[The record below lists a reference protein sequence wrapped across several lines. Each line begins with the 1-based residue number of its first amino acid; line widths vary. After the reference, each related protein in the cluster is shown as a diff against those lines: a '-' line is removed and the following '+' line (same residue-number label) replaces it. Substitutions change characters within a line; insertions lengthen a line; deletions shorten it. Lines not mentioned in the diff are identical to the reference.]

1 MFVKRIDTDT
11 LVIGAPAKVNLFLQ
25 VLNRRPDGY
34 HNINSIFQAVSLFDR
49 LRIARTKEKK
59 FDLQIDGNKSLSSGP
74 DNLASKAWIL
84 MKDRYE
90 FDGGLKIHLEKNI
103 PIGAGLGGGSADGA
117 AVILACNILYDIG
130 LDRPELAARGA
141 ELGSDLPFFF
151 SGGQAVV
158 TGRGEKI
165 APITLPIDYWLL
177 LVTPR
182 FQVSTAQSYAAL
194 SLPLTVDTNPVSL
207 KCYRTADELIESL
220 QLAVN
225 DFERYHLISY
235 PEIKQ
240 IRDELLM
247 GGACLTRMTGSGP
260 TVFGIYKQAPD
271 TLLEKLNDKGEW
283 LINSVRPITLPLNG
297 NL

>member
-11 LVIGAPAKVNLFLQ
+11 LVIGAPAKINLFLQ

-49 LRIARTKEKK
+49 LRITRTKEKR
-59 FDLQIDGNKSLSSGP
+59 FDLQIDGDYSLTSGP
-74 DNLASKAWIL
+74 ENLVTKAWNL
-84 MKDRYE
+84 MSDRYHL
-90 FDGGLKIHLEKNI
+90 DGGLKVHLEKNI

-117 AVILACNILYDIG
+117 AVILACNILHDIG
-130 LDRPELAARGA
+130 LDRPRLAARGA
-141 ELGSDLPFFF
+141 EIGSDLPFFF
-151 SGGQAVV
+151 SGGQAIVS
-158 TGRGEKI
+158 GRGEKVT
-165 APITLPIDYWLL
+165 PVTLPIDYWLL

-194 SLPLTVDTNPVSL
+194 SLPLTSDTNPVSL
-207 KCYRTADELIESL
+207 KYCRTADELIESL

-240 IRDELLM
+240 IRDELLT
-247 GGACLTRMTGSGP
+247 GGACLARMTGSGP

-271 TLLEKLNDKGEW
+271 TLWERLNDKGHW
-283 LINSVRPITLPLNG
+283 LVNSVRPITLP
-297 NL
+297 